1 MPAHVALQHLHH
13 VVVVFFQPQGAVRFD
28 VADRGHLEFE
38 RPEAL
43 GEGDLLVAREMLV
56 GKDQQRVLE
65 PGGVERAPGGVVQ
78 LRDLDA
84 ADYGAEAGVERFDI
98 ESACHVGPPG

>member
-1 MPAHVALQHLHH
+1 MSSLSFSSRKVPSGLT
-13 VVVVFFQPQGAVRFD
+13 
-28 VADRGHLEFE
+28 
-38 RPEAL
+38 
-43 GEGDLLVAREMLV
+43 LLVARQMLV

-84 ADYGAEAGVERFDI
+84 ADHGAEAGVDRFDI